1 MPIGSVIVSV
11 GGQEVLGKAKV
22 IEAIRAEQ
30 KRHKDATGSGAG
42 THPLSAVT
50 TARYTRLTPS
60 CCTPYIISCTCAN
73 LLSSE
78 HQIDPI

>member
-42 THPLSAVT
+42 TPSAPKPLI
-50 TARYTRLTPS
+50 TPIFPDFS
-60 CCTPYIISCTCAN
+60 RFFPVFPWTSGRALWISGV
-73 LLSSE
+73 
-78 HQIDPI
+78 

>member
-42 THPLSAVT
+42 TRPPLS
-50 TARYTRLTPS
+50 RYRRPLHPHDT
-60 CCTPYIISCTCAN
+60 
-73 LLSSE
+73 LLSHSV
-78 HQIDPI
+78 HHLL

>member
-42 THPLSAVT
+42 TCPSQPLPPPVT
-50 TARYTRLTPS
+50 PA
-60 CCTPYIISCTCAN
+60 
-73 LLSSE
+73 
-78 HQIDPI
+78 